1 MIPVKRCYLCLGLFA
16 AGLLLLL
23 GSALLARSALLEAP
37 APLFVPGALFLA
49 AGMIYRIVRFRCLH
63 CEGTVFPARFRRGL
77 VIYCPKCGQPVE
89 YL

>member
-1 MIPVKRCYLCLGLFA
+1 MNRNKAIQGV
-16 AGLLLLL
+16 LLLTM
-23 GSALLARSALLEAP
+23 SS
-37 APLFVPGALFLA
+37 FFLRGI
-49 AGMIYRIVRFRCLH
+49 GMIYRIVRFRCLH

>member
-1 MIPVKRCYLCLGLFA
+1 MRFWRGMPCWRPRHPCSCQ
-16 AGLLLLL
+16 
-23 GSALLARSALLEAP
+23 
-37 APLFVPGALFLA
+37 GALFLA

>member
-1 MIPVKRCYLCLGLFA
+1 MNRNKAIQGV
-16 AGLLLLL
+16 LLLTM
-23 GSALLARSALLEAP
+23 SS
-37 APLFVPGALFLA
+37 FFLRGI
-49 AGMIYRIVRFRCLH
+49 GMIYRIVRFRCPH